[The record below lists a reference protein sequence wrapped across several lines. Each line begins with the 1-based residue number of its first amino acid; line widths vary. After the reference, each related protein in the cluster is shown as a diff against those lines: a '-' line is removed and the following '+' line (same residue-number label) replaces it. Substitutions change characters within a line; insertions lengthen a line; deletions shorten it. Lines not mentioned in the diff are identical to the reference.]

1 MNLGNNKAKE
11 KYVLIIEDSHSR
23 QTIMLE
29 EDKYSIGRHSS
40 NSIVI
45 PSRQISRIHATLI
58 RKINRQTDQDSFWI
72 LDGDLEGN
80 RSQNRIFVNG
90 EKCLVHELKDGDL
103 INFGCEVNASYH
115 LLSSGT
121 ISETLVDQNCHSKI
135 DNPEPEKETQV
146 MEKFPRLQPYDPHK
160 QETLRLDIS
169 PIQDENDEDTF
180 IEKSYTDPLTDLPN
194 QILVNEYLSIALT
207 NAKRN
212 KNLVGLILIDIKDF
226 KKINDNVSYS
236 IGDQILQQIAK
247 RLKDYLRSG
256 DIVGRW
262 GGDQFSIL
270 LTQVKTIEN
279 VEKVIKR
286 LIKILQEPLPIDKQ
300 IYTLDY
306 YLGLAIYPQ
315 DGDGSQRLIGY
326 VERQIADAKKSGNC
340 ITLKEASAEINSQL
354 LQFQKRLKQALIHQ
368 ELSLYYQ
375 PQVNIITGQIEGVEA
390 LIRWHHPK
398 QGLLLPQKFLSW
410 AEKTDLLIPLTRW
423 ILETAC
429 TQNKAWQNDGLPSI
443 LMSVNLS
450 TEQFY
455 HPQLIKLIKQV
466 LLATGLKSRWLELEI
481 TETTILKD
489 SQKAYRILK
498 ALQHLGVSLCLDDF
512 GKGYGAISYLSES
525 PFQKLKI
532 DLSVIQKLK
541 ENPENTMMISAL
553 ITLAEKFQMRAV
565 AEGVET
571 QQQLDVLYTLQCDA
585 IQGYR
590 FSRPLPVE
598 EATEF
603 LQFNSHSNVILQFG
617 L

>member
-368 ELSLYYQ
+368 ELSLHYQ

-429 TQNKAWQNDGLPSI
+429 TQNKAWQNDGLPPI

-512 GKGYGAISYLSES
+512 GKGYGAISYLSDS

-553 ITLAEKFQMRAV
+553 IALAEKFQMRVV